1 MLRLRWKE
9 QYRFQTKRFFL
20 LVQAVSYVLSA
31 KHFLKYI
38 LTDILQAHNKP
49 KPASEQ

>member
-1 MLRLRWKE
+1 ML
-9 QYRFQTKRFFL
+9 
-20 LVQAVSYVLSA
+20 LSA

-49 KPASEQ
+49 KPASEQYSIGKHQNVTVQNRVNY